1 MTIAEALKR
10 LEKNIQDKELIHHG
24 DKLLLGCSG
33 GADSNAMLYLFS
45 QLRISLNLTLLVIHI
60 NHQIRGAESD
70 ADENFV
76 KQLCQKLNIPVI
88 IRKVVIPK
96 TGNLENQAR
105 KLRFEVFEK
114 ILESYNFDKIL
125 LAHQKE
131 DQAETVMLNL
141 LRGTGISGMAGIKGI
156 AGKVVHPLL
165 CFSRKELEEILFQAG
180 ISWRTDSS
188 NLETKYRRNLLRNRI
203 IPQLEKEF
211 NPELKAH
218 LFFLAEQ
225 FAQAETIFKQR
236 SKTQFRRLCIDIQPG
251 KVVFELS
258 PLLKLSPIER
268 YYLFR
273 NAFRYVCG
281 SENDFFA
288 VHFQLIEN
296 ILNAKGNKWLNL
308 PHKII
313 VIKQYED
320 VIVQIETEKE
330 IKGTEPLVIDTDR
343 TMAVYGNYRFNF
355 KYLRV
360 LPKEQTTEEGE
371 SRVILDA
378 DKINIPFVIRFRQP
392 GDRFIPL
399 GMTQLKRLKEF
410 FIDEKVPKYER
421 DLIPVFDD
429 GEKLFWI
436 AGYRLDNR
444 VRYDESTTHYLQIKA
459 TNITV
464 KSRKAILKKKR
475 GNDESDE
482 L

>member
-10 LEKNIQDKELIHHG
+10 LEKNIKENELIHNG

-45 QLRISLNLTLLVIHI
+45 RLRVPLNLTLLVIHI

-70 ADENFV
+70 ADEDFV
-76 KQLCQKLNIPVI
+76 KQLCQDLNIPVI
-88 IRKVVIPK
+88 IRKIVVPE

-105 KLRFEVFEK
+105 KLRFEVFNK

-131 DQAETVMLNL
+131 DQAETVMLNF
-141 LRGTGISGMAGIKGI
+141 LRGAGISGMAGIKGI
-156 AGKVVHPLL
+156 TGKVVHPLL
-165 CFSRKELEEILFQAG
+165 CFSRKELEEVLKQAG

-188 NLETKYRRNLLRNRI
+188 NLETKFRRNLLRNEI
-203 IPQLEKEF
+203 MPQLEKEF
-211 NPELKAH
+211 NPALKSH
-218 LFFLAEQ
+218 LFFLAEL
-225 FAQAETIFKQR
+225 FSQAETIFKQR
-236 SKTQFRRLCIDIQPG
+236 SKTQFRRICIDIQPG
-251 KVVFELS
+251 KVIFELT

-273 NAFRYVCG
+273 SAFQYVCG

-288 VHFQLIEN
+288 VHFQAIEN
-296 ILNAKGNKWLNL
+296 ILNGKGSKCLNL
-308 PHKII
+308 PHKIT
-313 VIKQYED
+313 VIKQYDE

-330 IKGTEPLVIDTDR
+330 VKETEPLVIDADR

-360 LPKEQTTEEGE
+360 LPKEQTGDELE

-378 DKINIPFVIRFRQP
+378 DKINIPFIIRFRQP
-392 GDRFIPL
+392 GDQFVPF

-436 AGYRLDNR
+436 VGYRLDNR
-444 VRYDESTTHYLQIKA
+444 VRYDENTTRYLQITA
-459 TNITV
+459 TNISV

-475 GNDESDE
+475 GNNESDE

>member
-1 MTIAEALKR
+1 
-10 LEKNIQDKELIHHG
+10 
-24 DKLLLGCSG
+24 
-33 GADSNAMLYLFS
+33 
-45 QLRISLNLTLLVIHI
+45 
-60 NHQIRGAESD
+60 
-70 ADENFV
+70 
-76 KQLCQKLNIPVI
+76 
-88 IRKVVIPK
+88 
-96 TGNLENQAR
+96 
-105 KLRFEVFEK
+105 
-114 ILESYNFDKIL
+114 
-125 LAHQKE
+125 
-131 DQAETVMLNL
+131 
-141 LRGTGISGMAGIKGI
+141 
-156 AGKVVHPLL
+156 
-165 CFSRKELEEILFQAG
+165 
-180 ISWRTDSS
+180 
-188 NLETKYRRNLLRNRI
+188 
-203 IPQLEKEF
+203 
-211 NPELKAH
+211 
-218 LFFLAEQ
+218 
-225 FAQAETIFKQR
+225 
-236 SKTQFRRLCIDIQPG
+236 
-251 KVVFELS
+251 
-258 PLLKLSPIER
+258 
-268 YYLFR
+268 
-273 NAFRYVCG
+273 
-281 SENDFFA
+281 
-288 VHFQLIEN
+288 
-296 ILNAKGNKWLNL
+296 L
-308 PHKII
+308 PHKIT

-330 IKGTEPLVIDTDR
+330 IKGAEPLVIDTDR